1 MVFYTLDDFTV
12 IKNTGFEYKLDEQ
25 ITNIIQKLSTDLG
38 INTIASPHNETN
50 ETKYKS
56 SSDNFNKYN
65 GQHKF
70 KRSKPNAESMN
81 TNKDWERIRSFKTT
95 KIEKKEGIEQ
105 TINDVRICL
114 NKLSEMNY
122 EIQRDTVFNYIS
134 MIMEE
139 IDVNQH
145 ENENLLKV
153 TTIIFDI
160 ASTNKFYSELY
171 AILYKELTDKFPIF
185 KEIIITI
192 MSQYLEKIG
201 KIQFVDSEK
210 DYDRYCDNNKENDK
224 RKATSTFLV
233 NLMKLDLISV
243 DEIMNIIL
251 MLQETVLSY
260 IDQENKS
267 YEVEEISENIYTYI
281 STFVKVIE
289 KKQNISKDK
298 KMSDVLIEL
307 IDNIKYNFN
316 DITVLEKW
324 NAILENIKICS
335 QYKQKE
341 HLSISSRTIF
351 RYMDML
357 DILKKHKQ

>member
-1 MVFYTLDDFTV
+1 MVFYSLDEFSV
-12 IKNTGFEYKLDEQ
+12 IKNNGFENKLEENVL
-25 ITNIIQKLSTDLG
+25 NIIKKLTTDLG
-38 INTIASPHNETN
+38 LTTTGSTQNNEN
-50 ETKYKS
+50 TKYKNS
-56 SSDNFNKYN
+56 SEMNQRHSGSNN
-65 GQHKF
+65 F
-70 KRSKPNAESMN
+70 KRSKLNAESIN
-81 TNKDWERIRSFKTT
+81 SNKDWERMRSFKTT
-95 KIEKKEGIEQ
+95 KIEKKEGIDQ

-122 EIQRDTVFNYIS
+122 EIQRDTVFKYIS
-134 MIMEE
+134 TIMEE
-139 IDVNQH
+139 IDVNQQ

-171 AILYKELTDKFPIF
+171 AILYKELTEKFPIF
-185 KEIIITI
+185 REIIITI
-192 MSQYLEKIG
+192 ISQYLEKIG

-210 DYDRYCDNNKENDK
+210 DYDKYCDNNKENDK

-233 NLMKLDLISV
+233 NLMKLGLISV
-243 DEIMNIIL
+243 DEIMNILL

-260 IDQENKS
+260 VDQENKS

-281 STFVKVIE
+281 STFVKTIE
-289 KKQNISKDK
+289 KRQNSSKDK
-298 KMSDVLIEL
+298 KMSDVLIDL

-324 NAILENIKICS
+324 NAILENIKLCS

-357 DILKKHKQ
+357 DILK

>member
-38 INTIASPHNETN
+38 INTIASPQNETN
-50 ETKYKS
+50 EAKYKS

-70 KRSKPNAESMN
+70 KRSKPNTESMN
-81 TNKDWERIRSFKTT
+81 TNKDWERIHSFKTT
-95 KIEKKEGIEQ
+95 KIEKKEGIEK

-114 NKLSEMNY
+114 NKLSDMNY
-122 EIQRDTVFNYIS
+122 EIQRDAVFKYIS
-134 MIMEE
+134 SIMEE
-139 IDVNQH
+139 IDVNQQ

-192 MSQYLEKIG
+192 ISQYLEKIG

-210 DYDRYCDNNKENDK
+210 DYDKYCDNNKENDK

-243 DEIMNIIL
+243 DEIMNIML

-260 IDQENKS
+260 IDQENK
-267 YEVEEISENIYTYI
+267 
-281 STFVKVIE
+281 
-289 KKQNISKDK
+289 
-298 KMSDVLIEL
+298 
-307 IDNIKYNFN
+307 
-316 DITVLEKW
+316 
-324 NAILENIKICS
+324 
-335 QYKQKE
+335 
-341 HLSISSRTIF
+341 
-351 RYMDML
+351 
-357 DILKKHKQ
+357 